1 MMPKMAITLKNTA
14 TISRATTIVI
24 AMLATALTIP
34 TMTTVTFAQSSGND
48 FQEFMECLFGDVGG
62 SSATAQVIEDVLQG
76 NSADITE
83 QKIRDCFSPIY
94 NDSSGS
100 SNSNSDDDG
109 SNSDDNDGSADT
121 GNSDDEEEGTEE
133 TDSTDN
139 TDNTEGD
146 GNTDETGTSGGN
158 GDTTGDNTE
167 YPDSSDDSTDNNTQ

>member
-14 TISRATTIVI
+14 TISRTTTIVI

-48 FQEFMECLFGDVGG
+48 FQEFIECLFGDVGG
-62 SSATAQVIEDVLQG
+62 SSATAQDIEDVLQG

-109 SNSDDNDGSADT
+109 SNSDDNDGSAD
-121 GNSDDEEEGTEE
+121 EEEGTEE
-133 TDSTDN
+133 TDSPDN

-146 GNTDETGTSGGN
+146 GNTD
-158 GDTTGDNTE
+158 DNAE
-167 YPDSSDDSTDNNTQ
+167 DPDSSDDSTDNNTQ